1 MAPDPNSPIRHF
13 RADSPFIKSES
24 AGVAQMYGR
33 LHNYEAEEGIS
44 PQILRKQAKE
54 NFGKSQQAILCAK
67 QILFCTNRP
76 HTAPGGAVCRG
87 TAGGFF
93 LAPAVSGRNVT
104 G

>member
-33 LHNYEAEEGIS
+33 LHYEAEEGIS
-44 PQILRKQAKE
+44 PQILRKQAKG

-67 QILFCTNRP
+67 QIFFFLHKQAT
-76 HTAPGGAVCRG
+76 HGAGRSCCRG
-87 TAGGFF
+87 TAGGLFRY
-93 LAPAVSGRNVT
+93 LL
-104 G
+104 

>member
-1 MAPDPNSPIRHF
+1 MAPDPNSPTRHF

-33 LHNYEAEEGIS
+33 LYNYEAEEGIL
-44 PQILRKQAKE
+44 PQILRKQAKG

-67 QILFCTNRP
+67 QIFFAQTG
-76 HTAPGGAVCRG
+76 HTAPGGAGCRG

-93 LAPAVSGRNVT
+93 RHPL
-104 G
+104 

>member
-33 LHNYEAEEGIS
+33 LYNYEAEEGIL
-44 PQILRKQAKE
+44 PQILRKQAKG

-67 QILFCTNRP
+67 QIFLHKQAT
-76 HTAPGGAVCRG
+76 HGAGRSCVPRHCRRI
-87 TAGGFF
+87 
-93 LAPAVSGRNVT
+93 L
-104 G
+104 

>member
-33 LHNYEAEEGIS
+33 LHNYEAEEGIL
-44 PQILRKQAKE
+44 PQILRKQAKG

-93 LAPAVSGRNVT
+93 RHLL
-104 G
+104 